1 MILCFRGKAFNGG
14 RIEIVNE
21 HEEPVGVI
29 GLLGLFRS
37 SMAVFG
43 RDGDGP
49 LFGGKFR
56 MLSHKW
62 AVTDASG
69 EECGML
75 KCQWLSL
82 FERYEY
88 DRYGVGGFKIKASL
102 FSRKYEIRNDK
113 GELVVSFQKVNR
125 WLESPAFR
133 LTVHRRWIIDG
144 YEWVVV
150 VMGINEIQKRMDRTG

>member
-1 MILCFRGKAFNGG
+1 MILCFREKAFNGG

-29 GLLGLFRS
+29 GLLSVFRS

-62 AVTDASG
+62 VVTDASG

-113 GELVVSFQKVNR
+113 GELVVSFQKVNAGWNR
-125 WLESPAFR
+125 PPF
-133 LTVHRRWIIDG
+133 V
-144 YEWVVV
+144 
-150 VMGINEIQKRMDRTG
+150 